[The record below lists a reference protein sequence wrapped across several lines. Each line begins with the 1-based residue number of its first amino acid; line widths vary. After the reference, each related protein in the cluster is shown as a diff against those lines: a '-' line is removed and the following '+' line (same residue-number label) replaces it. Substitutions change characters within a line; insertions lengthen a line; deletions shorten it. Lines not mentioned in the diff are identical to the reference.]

1 VNTWVSGGDDDGDA
15 VHEEIWCLT
24 AKMQQDNEIGS
35 KCFAY
40 AAGEG
45 IIQFIAVL
53 AGISL
58 HRFAATCIGLQLAC
72 RWGRW
77 VAATRKMHHHHL
89 INSKLKFTIF
99 QPCHHGWGRSNY
111 QPCLPT
117 PAAQCCCACWH
128 FGHLVLGAAD
138 SVFAGSFGPL
148 FPETPLDVPSDGDAF
163 PRASG
168 NRIAW

>member
-1 VNTWVSGGDDDGDA
+1 MPVNTWVSGGDDDGDA

-99 QPCHHGWGRSNY
+99 QAPSRCCVRGLRTNFSSLEKDVRNVPCTLS
-111 QPCLPT
+111 CL
-117 PAAQCCCACWH
+117 A
-128 FGHLVLGAAD
+128 
-138 SVFAGSFGPL
+138 VF
-148 FPETPLDVPSDGDAF
+148 
-163 PRASG
+163 
-168 NRIAW
+168 IWQW